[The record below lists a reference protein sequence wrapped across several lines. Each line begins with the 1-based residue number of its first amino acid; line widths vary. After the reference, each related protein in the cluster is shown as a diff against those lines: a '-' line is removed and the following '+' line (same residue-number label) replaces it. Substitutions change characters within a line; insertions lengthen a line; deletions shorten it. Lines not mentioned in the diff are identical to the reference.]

1 MFHLIRVSAGIAFQ
15 TLRANIFH
23 TFLSTLGIVIGVA
36 ALVAILALGDGMER
50 FGREQVANTTSLQAI
65 VITPKTYE
73 EVDGIRV
80 RKEKIS
86 LLHEAHFTALK
97 ALMGQKADLSL
108 QTMLNG
114 RVELESDSI
123 RTTAILYFMANPIQ
137 GDTPAM
143 AFGRLLNAT
152 DFEQKAEVAVISHL
166 LAKKFAKEGG
176 FDKLLGKQL
185 QWNDHRLTIVGIT
198 APKDKE
204 MVSGAMFPFF
214 LLSEADLADHPANLV
229 IKAKV
234 VEDVP
239 TLKVSVEKYLDENT
253 VGGKR
258 DYEILTNETRVE
270 QLSKG
275 IRLFKIIM
283 GLITGIAIVV
293 GGIGV
298 MNVMLMSV
306 NERTREIGI
315 RKAAGA
321 RRKDIATQF
330 LAEALAI
337 SLFGSII
344 GALLGF
350 TTIFIAS
357 PIVRSIAEMPFYAAF
372 NPQSALI
379 VLLVAMVVGASFGA
393 YPAWKAAKLTP
404 VDAIRHE

>member
-1 MFHLIRVSAGIAFQ
+1 MFHLIRISAGIAFQ

-50 FGREQVANTTSLQAI
+50 FGREQVANTTSVQAI
-65 VITPKTYE
+65 VITPRSYE

-80 RKEKIS
+80 KKEHIS
-86 LLHEAHFTALK
+86 LLDEQHFAALK
-97 ALMGQKADLSL
+97 AAVGQRADLSL
-108 QTMLNG
+108 QTTLNG
-114 RVELESDSI
+114 RVALESDTL
-123 RTTAILYFMANPIQ
+123 RTTAILYFMANPMQ
-137 GDTPAM
+137 QDTPVM
-143 AFGRLLNAT
+143 AFGRLLNAY
-152 DFEQKAEVAVISHL
+152 DFEQKTPVVVISHL
-166 LAKKFAKEGG
+166 LAKKFAGG
-176 FDKLLGKQL
+176 KDTDKLLGQQL
-185 QWNDHRLTIVGIT
+185 QWKGHSLKIVGIT
-198 APKDKE
+198 APRDKE
-204 MVSGAMFPFF
+204 AVSGAMLPFS
-214 LLSEADLADHPANLV
+214 LLSEADLSDHPANLV
-229 IKAKV
+229 VKARA

-239 TLKVSVEKYLDENT
+239 ALKTAVEKYLDQHT
-253 VGGKR
+253 SGGKS
-258 DYEILTNETRVE
+258 DYDIFTNEARVA

-337 SLFGSII
+337 SLFGAII

-350 TTIFIAS
+350 ATIFIAS
-357 PIVRSIAEMPFYAAF
+357 PIVRSLTEMPFYAAF